1 MHIIDALSHVFQKN
15 VYFSEY
21 LLQNDSIYDLYDFK
35 PEYNFEPDKPTISVY
50 SQASLPDFIQRQGLY
65 ILDIENKVDE
75 DDKEYFDY
83 IYSEHVAMYVPTQSF
98 FLFQTDKI
106 KEGELDQFLVILP
119 DKVKQEILN
128 NPPKRFNEFIKDTLQ
143 RQTKALTH
151 FLIEYKRHTIEH
163 KIESL
168 YKEIDDH
175 AYRINEIYKQ
185 INNISKSL
193 IAKTDIK
200 QYEDFAKVIFT
211 NPNVDYVSFVDDY
224 ISIKTK
230 SLPIKYVVNE
240 HLLDNEN
247 LDFSEERKQALLN
260 NNLYICPY
268 IIIFYLQKDN
278 LSYSILHDTSYENK
292 NYNYHYT
299 RYQCLG
305 NFAPRIEQ
313 ARSEYN
319 LFALFHLILQYLQTV
334 TLPDPAAIETINNAQ
349 IGES

>member
-15 VYFSEY
+15 IYFAEY

-35 PEYNFEPDKPTISVY
+35 PDYEFEPNTPVIKAY
-50 SQASLPDFIQRQGLY
+50 LQADLPDFIQAQGLY
-65 ILDIENKVDE
+65 ILDIK
-75 DDKEYFDY
+75 DKEEDELKQFNY

-98 FLFQTDKI
+98 FLFKTDKI
-106 KEGELDQFLVILP
+106 RKGELDQFLVILP
-119 DKVKQEILN
+119 DKIKQEILN
-128 NPPKRFNEFIKDTLQ
+128 NPPKRFNEFIKDTVL
-143 RQTKALTH
+143 RKVNALTH
-151 FLIEYKRHTIEH
+151 FLIEYKKHNIEH
-163 KIESL
+163 KIELL
-168 YKEIDDH
+168 YKEITD
-175 AYRINEIYKQ
+175 YTNRINEIYKQ
-185 INNISKSL
+185 INNLSKSL

-200 QYEDFAKVIFT
+200 QYEDFAQAIFT
-211 NPNVDYVSFVDDY
+211 NPNVDYVSFVDNY

-230 SLPIKYVVNE
+230 SLPIKYIVNE

-247 LDFSEERKQALLN
+247 LNFSEKRKKALLN

-268 IIIFYLQKDN
+268 TIIFHLQKDN
-278 LSYSILHDTSYENK
+278 LTYTIHHTRNYENY

-299 RYQCLG
+299 RYECLG